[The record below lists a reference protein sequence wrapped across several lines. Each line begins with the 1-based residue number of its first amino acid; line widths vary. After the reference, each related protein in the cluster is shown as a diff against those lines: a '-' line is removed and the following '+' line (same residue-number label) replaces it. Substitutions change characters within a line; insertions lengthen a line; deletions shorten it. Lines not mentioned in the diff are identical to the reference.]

1 MLKEQMKRLSE
12 QDLRLIER
20 DSMERIAS
28 HSVAGTI
35 NPHYVSAQRTVIDAV
50 AEELRRRRERHVDVK
65 V

>member
-1 MLKEQMKRLSE
+1 
-12 QDLRLIER
+12 
-20 DSMERIAS
+20 MERIAS

-50 AEELRRRRERHVDVK
+50 AEELRRRRERYVDVK